1 MKKYY
6 TIAVLLALA
15 FAAQAQI
22 ADFPYNQG
30 FESGLDGWTTI
41 DADDDGDNWFVANDG
56 EGGPGNHGNWYLS
69 HSGQKVA
76 ISRGYAYGGNAYDPD
91 NYLVSPEIEVNDD
104 LVLEFWYAFSNPD
117 QGSDPML
124 SVYVSTTGDT
134 EADFQAGD
142 SLTTY
147 IAVDDDV
154 WHLASLSLAD
164 YAGQTIRIALR
175 HHHSY
180 YQYHFMV
187 DDIVIRSVNVPH
199 VELLAPTLTGLD
211 STALFT
217 ATLTEGST
225 TGLTWQWHSTMAY
238 NDMAYMDQFADTAAT
253 ILYYGVGYDT
263 VSVTATNS
271 YGSHTATAVV
281 RVFDLEP
288 ATLPYTTG
296 FETSEDVSFIT
307 FNGDNG
313 WTVGNSAA
321 ATGQRS
327 LYITYDGANGQNIYN
342 ATATSPNM
350 PHSHSYAIRALDFST
365 AGLYYITY
373 DWRCKGE
380 NNYDYM
386 RVALAP
392 QSQTFSDTTTLGITP
407 SALPQGWISL
417 DDSAALSGQNT
428 WQAATHTFSVDTAG
442 VYWLVVYWTNDEN
455 NGSNPAGAID
465 NIVVDNL
472 NCPMPKDLVLDA
484 ATDSS
489 LAFSWTPI
497 GDESQWGIRLDGGQW
512 TLVDSTHHTAT
523 GLAAAMTHSVE
534 VRAMCDDGDSS
545 FILASDFR
553 TLCGVAQPTWQEDF
567 ADASA
572 AECWTFVDG
581 DSIEPSS
588 AQAATTWY
596 IGANRLRAPGHVAT
610 SDDWAIAPAIALP
623 AGATGLVLAF
633 DASAGQNASASHPSY
648 YEVRANAAGTT
659 DTALFTSL
667 LLAEPL
673 VGTAHRTVSLD
684 AFAGD
689 TLRLAF
695 VHRAE
700 MDGGMSIDN
709 MVVRQT
715 LAPVAAID
723 GHAIGNVGFTSTFEA
738 VLVEGVAENLYYQWS
753 SALSTTVEA
762 DSNTFSVTYF
772 DAGVDTVSVTV
783 SNDHGSTTV
792 VVLVDVRDLGAAPLP
807 YYTGFEEGDDTDW
820 LTASS
825 GDNSWAIGTATA
837 AQGTHSLY
845 ISNDGGQSNT
855 YTFTSASN
863 SIAYRALDV
872 DQPGDHYLQYSWHC
886 QGEGLITQ
894 YYDYM
899 RVLLAPAHVDLTD
912 HDLLQSLATSYQ
924 LPNGF
929 INIACPVFM
938 NGDTTSSHVV
948 TIDQPGLYQ
957 LAFFWHNDQTV
968 GANPPAAVDSI
979 SFGHVECAL
988 PQDLV
993 LADATTTS
1001 LTVSWTAGGDDAL
1014 WLVTVDDSLQAVV
1027 YDPEYHIDSLEPS
1040 TDHTVAVQ
1048 TLCGASDTSLAVAA
1062 TFRTLCA
1069 PVATLPFLLR
1079 GLHLLHPGS
1088 HGARRHT
1095 LLAVLRPR
1103 RHDRGLPPVQQ
1114 PPDDVPKPAPPEPA
1128 GRAARIRTSPQRA
1141 ADHPRRTARSR
1152 RQRLAADRLP
1162 HRPGRHRHL
1171 RRHRHTDAPR
1181 VLQRRQQQPR
1191 LQEPQGHLRERPGR
1205 RTHRPAPCRG
1215 QLQLLLVHRQHRG
1228 RHHPARPVPRTRHNR
1243 HRHHREHHHRRMGR
1257 RRRPIRGGHRARHL
1271 AGTRLGRRPAERHH
1285 LHLRQPR
1292 HRHRLHRRSARRL
1305 RRRPLQPVDHHG
1317 HRHPRRPRRHHTH
1330 RHYPYRHHRHS
1341 PHPRH
1346 PHPRAA
1352 AQPRH
1357 HQRDH
1362 RRRGRRHRH
1371 PARPGRP
1378 PRAPLHT
1385 ASRQHHPRPAHT
1397 AARLLLRARHH
1408 RPRHRRAPAHSTL
1421 TLSRQPR
1428 PAAPRTPQ
1436 RRHTPVPTLRGSF
1449 YPQPETPYHL

>member
-211 STALFT
+211 STVLFT

-288 ATLPYTTG
+288 ATMPYTTG
-296 FETSEDVSFIT
+296 FEASEDVSFIT

-342 ATATSPNM
+342 ATATSPNT

-512 TLVDSTHHTAT
+512 TLVDSIHHTAT

-553 TLCGVAQPTWQEDF
+553 TLCGVAQPTWQEVF

-792 VVLVDVRDLGAAPLP
+792 VLLVDVRDLGAAPLP

-820 LTASS
+820 LTAGS

-863 SIAYRALDV
+863 SIAYRALNV

-924 LPNGF
+924 LPDGF

-1014 WLVTVDDSLQAVV
+1014 WLVTVDDSLQTVV

-1069 PVATLPFLLR
+1069 PVATLPFSEDFTSYTPAAMEPADIHCWQYFGPGAMTVVYRQFNNRLMMFQNLHYQSQLVVLPEFERPLNELQITLDALPEADASGWLQIGYLTDPADTATFVAIDTLMHHEFYNDDNSSLVFKNRKAIFESAPADARIALRHVVANYNYYWYIDNIVVDTIQPDPCLEPAITDTATTENTITVEWDGDAAQYEVAIVPGTWQEPVSADALLSATTYTFANLDTATAYTV
-1079 GLHLLHPGS
+1079 GLRADCGDGRYSQWITMAIATRAAHVDTT
-1088 HGARRHT
+1088 HT
-1095 LLAVLRPR
+1095 DTTHTDTTGIAPTLGIPTLVLRPN
-1103 RHDRGLPPVQQ
+1103 
-1114 PPDDVPKPAPPEPA
+1114 PATTSVTIDAEAGATATLLDLA
-1128 GRAARIRTSPQRA
+1128 GRPVLHFTLPAASTTL
-1141 ADHPRRTARSR
+1141 D
-1152 RQRLAADRLP
+1152 L
-1162 HRPGRHRHL
+1162 
-1171 RRHRHTDAPR
+1171 HT
-1181 VLQRRQQQPR
+1181 L
-1191 LQEPQGHLRERPGR
+1191 PQGSYFVRVTTAH
-1205 RTHRPAPCRG
+1205 
-1215 QLQLLLVHRQHRG
+1215 
-1228 RHHPARPVPRTRHNR
+1228 
-1243 HRHHREHHHRRMGR
+1243 
-1257 RRRPIRGGHRARHL
+1257 
-1271 AGTRLGRRPAERHH
+1271 GTAV
-1285 LHLRQPR
+1285 
-1292 HRHRLHRRSARRL
+1292 RRL
-1305 RRRPLQPVDHHG
+1305 IVR
-1317 HRHPRRPRRHHTH
+1317 
-1330 RHYPYRHHRHS
+1330 
-1341 PHPRH
+1341 
-1346 PHPRAA
+1346 
-1352 AQPRH
+1352 
-1357 HQRDH
+1357 
-1362 RRRGRRHRH
+1362 
-1371 PARPGRP
+1371 
-1378 PRAPLHT
+1378 
-1385 ASRQHHPRPAHT
+1385 
-1397 AARLLLRARHH
+1397 
-1408 RPRHRRAPAHSTL
+1408 
-1421 TLSRQPR
+1421 
-1428 PAAPRTPQ
+1428 
-1436 RRHTPVPTLRGSF
+1436 
-1449 YPQPETPYHL
+1449 